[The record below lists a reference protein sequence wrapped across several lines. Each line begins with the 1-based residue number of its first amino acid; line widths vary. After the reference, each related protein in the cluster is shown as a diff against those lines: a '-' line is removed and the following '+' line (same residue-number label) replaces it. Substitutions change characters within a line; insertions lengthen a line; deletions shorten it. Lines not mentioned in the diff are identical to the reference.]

1 MAQSK
6 VLVPPNRCVARTKS
20 AVPVSMPQKSLLRK
34 NWTEETMEWALKD
47 VTNGLLTVRLAALE
61 YNVPRS
67 TLHDRVTGK
76 VCPGAVGGA
85 PRYLDDE
92 EEEELV
98 EFLLH
103 CAQLGYPKTVKEV
116 KGIVGR
122 ILDMKYNQDTFS
134 VSHGWWERF

>member
-1 MAQSK
+1 MK
-6 VLVPPNRCVARTKS
+6 ERP
-20 AVPVSMPQKSLLRK
+20 
-34 NWTEETMEWALKD
+34 LKD
-47 VTNGLLTVRLAALE
+47 LTNGLLTVRRAAVE
-61 YNVPRS
+61 YNVPHS

-76 VCPGAVGGA
+76 VCPWAVGGA

-103 CAQLGYPKTVKEV
+103 CAQLGYPKMVKEV

-122 ILDMKYNQDTFS
+122 ILAMKYNQDTFS
-134 VSHGWWERF
+134 VSHGWWERFRM

>member
-1 MAQSK
+1 
-6 VLVPPNRCVARTKS
+6 
-20 AVPVSMPQKSLLRK
+20 
-34 NWTEETMEWALKD
+34 MERALKD
-47 VTNGLLTVRLAALE
+47 VTNGLLMVRLAALE
-61 YNVPRS
+61 YIVPRS

-92 EEEELV
+92 ELV
-98 EFLLH
+98 FAT

-122 ILDMKYNQDTFS
+122 ILAMKYNQDTFS
-134 VSHGWWERF
+134 VSHGWWERFRM